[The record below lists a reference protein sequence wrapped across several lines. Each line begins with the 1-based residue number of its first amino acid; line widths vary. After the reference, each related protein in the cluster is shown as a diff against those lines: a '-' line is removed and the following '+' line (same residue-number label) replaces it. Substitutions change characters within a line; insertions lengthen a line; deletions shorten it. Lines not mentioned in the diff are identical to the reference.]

1 MPFSLD
7 PRLAADTHFAAH
19 FPLCDVRVMND
30 ARYPWLVAVP
40 RLPNAVELVEL
51 SKQDADQIW
60 LEIQALGS
68 LIGGLP
74 GVGKVN
80 IGALGNIVRQLHIHI
95 IGRHEGDPAWPGPVW
110 GHSPPNPY
118 SDLEAQPL
126 INRVATL
133 GKTL

>member
-7 PRLAADTHFAAH
+7 PRLAADTLFAAH

-40 RLPNAVELVEL
+40 RLPNAAELFEL

-68 LIGGLP
+68 LISGLP

-110 GHSPPNPY
+110 GQSPPIPY
-118 SDLEAQPL
+118 RDLEAQPL
-126 INRVATL
+126 IDRVATL
-133 GKTL
+133 GKAL